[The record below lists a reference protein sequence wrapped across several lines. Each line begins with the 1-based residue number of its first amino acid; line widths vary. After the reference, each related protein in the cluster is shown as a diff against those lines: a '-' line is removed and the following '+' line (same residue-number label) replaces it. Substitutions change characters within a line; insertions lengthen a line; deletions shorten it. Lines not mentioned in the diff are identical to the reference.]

1 MNRIFKK
8 VWSKVR
14 GCYVAVS
21 EATGCSQSHGS
32 GRSVICVVGGTLLVA
47 PLSSMALGI
56 HITQGDETY
65 GVLTGYDD
73 LHFTDEAKSI
83 TIDAIDSPNAYLSV
97 WGIKLNPDDPGYI
110 AKTIPS
116 LFVKGNANLKS
127 AYIQADKAIFNGNV
141 TISNKVSNDDVD
153 NLKSTEHIQPDGTIA
168 HALDFSKFLK
178 EGGIFHASTLS
189 TNGGVQIKGNLTA
202 SLINVS
208 GGMDYIG
215 APLPYYSYLNVSGNV
230 TTDNI
235 IIDTNEFYD
244 DMNDRM
250 SVAGTTTVSHNVRN
264 NGFIDMKRLIISGKL
279 MNGTGTYTGSSGADA
294 MEKTGATIAELDV
307 PVIEN
312 GSKLSVGSFLRTEN
326 VLLTQTYGTVISQTN
341 WLQNSTINLQGGSL
355 DTSKFGTLKNLGL
368 GNTYL
373 VSGGVLKTNTF
384 EGNSH
389 ITLTGGELQTSTEGA
404 FTGLDP
410 VKVSI
415 NTIGLNNQVPEA
427 MKSTLTE
434 LFTKYVPG
442 SLATD
447 FVNTVTLQGGKVVVH
462 ADNLTTTQ
470 RDDLTKAFKE
480 RFFQI
485 KGIA

>member
-32 GRSVICVVGGTLLVA
+32 GRSVICIVGGTLLVA

-56 HITQGDETY
+56 HITQGDATY
-65 GVLTGYDD
+65 GVLIGYDE

-83 TIDAIDSPNAYLSV
+83 TIEAIDSPNAYLSA
-97 WGIKLNPDDPGYI
+97 WGLKRNPDEPGHV
-110 AKTIPS
+110 AKTLPS
-116 LFVKGNANLKS
+116 LFVKGNTKLKS
-127 AYIQADKAIFNGNV
+127 AYIQADQAIFHGDV
-141 TISNKVSNDDVD
+141 TISNTVSNDDVD
-153 NLKSTEHIQPDGTIA
+153 NLKSTQHTKPDGTIA
-168 HALDFSKFLK
+168 YELDFSKFLL

-189 TNGGVQIKGNLTA
+189 TNGGIQVKGNLIA
-202 SLINVS
+202 SLITVS
-208 GGMDYIG
+208 GGLDYIG
-215 APLPYYSYLNVSGNV
+215 GPLPYYSYLNVSGNV

-235 IIDTNEFYD
+235 IVDTNEFYD

-250 SVAGTTTVSHNVRN
+250 TVAGTTTVSHNVRN
-264 NGFIDMKRLIISGKL
+264 NGFIDMQRLIISGKL

-312 GSKLSVGSFLRTEN
+312 GSKLSVGTFLRADN
-326 VLLTQTYGTVISQTN
+326 VELTQTYGTVLSQTN
-341 WLQNSTINLQGGSL
+341 WLQNSTINLQGGTL
-355 DTSKFGTLKNLGL
+355 DTSKFGSEKKLGL

-373 VSGGVLKTNTF
+373 VSGGVLKTETF

-389 ITLTGGELQTSTEGA
+389 ITLTGGELQTTADGA
-404 FTGLDP
+404 FTGLAP

-415 NTIGLNNQVPEA
+415 NTIGLGNQIPEA

-442 SLATD
+442 SLASE
-447 FVNTVTLQGGKVVVH
+447 FVNAVTLQGGKLIVQ
-462 ADNLTTTQ
+462 ANNLTETQ
-470 RDDLTKAFKE
+470 RDDLTKAFKD
-480 RFFQI
+480 RFFHNKSI
-485 KGIA
+485 V